1 MSRRFQLP
9 ASLVI
14 LCGLVA
20 IGPATAEAA
29 GVGIQLRGHTQNI
42 PRAVAGTHKPHV
54 GVGSGAQAPSRTA
67 PNTRS
72 IQPGGAGESAATRSR
87 K

>member
-9 ASLVI
+9 VRLVI

-20 IGPATAEAA
+20 VGAAASEAA
-29 GVGIQLRGHTQNI
+29 GVGIQLRGHAQSI
-42 PRAVAGTHKPHV
+42 PRAVADTHKPHV
-54 GVGSGAQAPSRTA
+54 GVEAGAQAASRTA
-67 PNTRS
+67 PNARS
-72 IQPGGAGESAATRSR
+72 IQLDGAGESAATRSL